1 MSIDRIIGKP
11 VDTIEITN
19 IRRLIEAFVE
29 QLTSLQKAISQ
40 QYIVRQI
47 DSCTGQNLDKIG
59 EVVSLTRHQAGVMIS
74 DVKLAEN
81 DDVYRMMLK
90 YKSMMN
96 SSLCTVEEVIS
107 ACRLIFNA
115 VSVTYREVPSIPA
128 TFYVSVTAKF
138 SEAVLS
144 LLSSHSIVIRPH
156 GVTARIACSDTQY
169 FGFADCDDAALGFG
183 QGVFAQSIT

>member
-19 IRRLIEAFVE
+19 IRRFIEAFGE

-96 SSLCTVEEVIS
+96 SSS
-107 ACRLIFNA
+107 ARWRRL
-115 VSVTYREVPSIPA
+115 SP
-128 TFYVSVTAKF
+128 
-138 SEAVLS
+138 L
-144 LLSSHSIVIRPH
+144 
-156 GVTARIACSDTQY
+156 
-169 FGFADCDDAALGFG
+169 AA
-183 QGVFAQSIT
+183 